1 MHKFKT
7 LIVFIGT
14 ISLILSSIYYSGIGD
29 EIKRNS
35 NEYKRDKEEINPIK
49 TNNKEDMK
57 NNVPIVIKSNYE
69 QIDDN
74 IANDIEDETGIS
86 NNEEEQIIEEIQEP
100 IVEEVIEVEE
110 TNNQYVG
117 TFSITAYTWTGNTM
131 ANGEY
136 PYYGSVASC
145 DFPLGTTLYIENIG
159 NFIVNDICPTSGVID
174 VYMNTYEECINF
186 GRQYCNVYVM

>member
-14 ISLILSSIYYSGIGD
+14 ISLVLSSIYYSGIGD
-29 EIKRNS
+29 EIKRNN
-35 NEYKRDKEEINPIK
+35 NEYKRDKEEIKPIK

-57 NNVPIVIKSNYE
+57 NNAPIAIKSNYE
-69 QIDDN
+69 QIDIN

-86 NNEEEQIIEEIQEP
+86 SNEEEQIIEEIQEP
-100 IVEEVIEVEE
+100 IVEEVVEVEE
-110 TNNQYVG
+110 TNSQYVG

-145 DFPLGTTLYIENIG
+145 DFPLGTTLYIENVG

>member
-14 ISLILSSIYYSGIGD
+14 ISLILSSVYYSGIGD

-35 NEYKRDKEEINPIK
+35 NEYKRDKEEIKPIK
-49 TNNKEDMK
+49 TNSKEDIK

-74 IANDIEDETGIS
+74 IANDIEYETGIS

-145 DFPLGTTLYIENIG
+145 DFPLGTTLYIENVG
-159 NFIVNDICPTSGVID
+159 NFIVNDVCPTSGVID

>member
-14 ISLILSSIYYSGIGD
+14 ISLILSSVYYSGIGD
-29 EIKRNS
+29 EIKRNN
-35 NEYKRDKEEINPIK
+35 NEYKRDKEEIKPIK

-57 NNVPIVIKSNYE
+57 NNAPIAIKSNYE
-69 QIDDN
+69 QIDDD
-74 IANDIEDETGIS
+74 IANYIEDETGIS
-86 NNEEEQIIEEIQEP
+86 SNEEEQILEEIQDLV
-100 IVEEVIEVEE
+100 VEEVVEVEE

-117 TFSITAYTWTGNTM
+117 TFSITAYTWTGNVM

-145 DFPLGTTLYIENIG
+145 DFSLGTTLYIENVG
-159 NFIVNDICPTSGVID
+159 NFIVNDVCPTSGVID

>member
-14 ISLILSSIYYSGIGD
+14 ISLILSSVYYSGIGD

-35 NEYKRDKEEINPIK
+35 NEYKRDKEEIKPIK
-49 TNNKEDMK
+49 TNSKEDIK

-74 IANDIEDETGIS
+74 IANDIEYETGIS

-100 IVEEVIEVEE
+100 IVEEVVEVEE
-110 TNNQYVG
+110 TNNHYVG

-145 DFPLGTTLYIENIG
+145 DFPLGTTLYIENVG
-159 NFIVNDICPTSGVID
+159 NFIVNDVCPTSGVID

>member
-29 EIKRNS
+29 EIKRNN
-35 NEYKRDKEEINPIK
+35 NEYKRDKEEIKPIK
-49 TNNKEDMK
+49 TNNKEDTK
-57 NNVPIVIKSNYE
+57 NNAPIAIKSNYE
-69 QIDDN
+69 QMDDD
-74 IANDIEDETGIS
+74 IANDIEDEAGIS
-86 NNEEEQIIEEIQEP
+86 SNEKEQIIEEIQEP
-100 IVEEVIEVEE
+100 IVEEVVEAEE
-110 TNNQYVG
+110 TNSQYVG
-117 TFSITAYTWTGNTM
+117 TFSITAYTWTGNAM

-145 DFPLGTTLYIENIG
+145 DFPLGTTLYIENVG
-159 NFIVNDICPTSGVID
+159 NFIVNDVCPTSGVID

>member
-14 ISLILSSIYYSGIGD
+14 ISLVLSSVYYSGIGD

-35 NEYKRDKEEINPIK
+35 NEYKRDKEEIKPIK

-57 NNVPIVIKSNYE
+57 NNAPIVIKSNYE

-86 NNEEEQIIEEIQEP
+86 SNEEEQIIEEIQEP

-110 TNNQYVG
+110 TNNQYVR